1 MKIIKPVLLS
11 QYDNAVD
18 AAVVYSCNMQ
28 DVVAFFVKKG
38 INAVL
43 VDDSSTNPCRAV
55 IFGKY
60 MNIEFQA
67 AGLDRVHGISSDV
80 FCCITF
86 KNGNVAL
93 PLNSFN
99 FTIKRNSKISEIL
112 FNYYLFNASKLS
124 EDIIHSV
131 TEDFAKKLEA
141 QAQFSFVEE
150 DEEETSFDFIEA

>member
-1 MKIIKPVLLS
+1 MKTIKPIVLS
-11 QYDNAVD
+11 QYDNAPEN
-18 AAVVYSCNMQ
+18 VVAYSCNMQ

-43 VDDSSTNPCRAV
+43 VDDSSTQPCRAV
-55 IFGKY
+55 ISGKFL
-60 MNIEFQA
+60 NIEFQA

-80 FCCITF
+80 FCRITF
-86 KNGNVAL
+86 KNSNVAL

-99 FTIKRNSKISEIL
+99 FTVNKSSKIAEIL
-112 FNYYLFNASKLS
+112 FNYYLFNSAKLS

-141 QAQFSFVEE
+141 QFSFVEE
-150 DEEETSFDFIEA
+150 DEEIDFDFAEEA

>member
-1 MKIIKPVLLS
+1 MKTIKPVVLS
-11 QYDNAVD
+11 QYDNAAV

-43 VDDSSTNPCRAV
+43 VDDSSTEPCRAV
-55 IFGKY
+55 ISGKFL
-60 MNIEFQA
+60 NIEFQA
-67 AGLDRVHGISSDV
+67 AGLDRIHGISSDV
-80 FCCITF
+80 FCNITF

-99 FTIKRNSKISEIL
+99 FTVNKNSKISEIL
-112 FNYYLFNASKLS
+112 FNYYFFNASKLS

-141 QAQFSFVEE
+141 QFSFVEE
-150 DEEETSFDFIEA
+150 DEEIDFDFVEEA